1 MEYPSL
7 NGVALSVENVLLA
20 GKHASVQK
28 DRFAVPEGMI
38 ILAAELADEAAEAA
52 LMDLSAAPT
61 YFWKDAMFAYYGVR
75 VSGAEDLIAN
85 LELEP
90 LQMYKPG
97 EQISEPNDEFI
108 SSFEDAEGRFNTLDI
123 GAYTGSTRPEKT
135 KSTMLDTY
143 SLLGDVAELEA
154 NAQAAEPM
162 LGSICHKG
170 QVTVLYAPP
179 NAGKTLLTMRMLLDA
194 IAEGRVHGSDVY
206 YVNADD
212 SSEGLAVKARLI
224 EDAGVNMLAPGF
236 KGFETSM
243 LVPALEKMAA
253 DKSALGKLFIIDT
266 LKKTTDLMNK
276 AHASAVGDVCRK
288 VGMAGGTILA
298 LAHTNKNPSPS
309 GQLVYCGTGDI
320 VQDFDCAYIISP
332 IPTASVSDHKVVEVE
347 AIKRRGAGVQKTAY
361 RYSTVQGE
369 DYPSLVASVEELD
382 PDAMSKVKHVAA
394 EQNASECIEAI
405 KAAISNGVDKKMP
418 IVHGVAKEL
427 GIPQR
432 AVLHTLEQF
441 CGKDHSLHHWAYTVQ
456 ARGAHVYQLLDPA
469 SD

>member
-1 MEYPSL
+1 MERPSL
-7 NGVALSVENVLLA
+7 NGGALSDESLSKTGND
-20 GKHASVQK
+20 ASVQK
-28 DRFAVPEGMI
+28 DRFAVPEGVI
-38 ILAAELADEAAEAA
+38 ILAAGCGDEAAEVA
-52 LMDLSAAPT
+52 LMNLSAAPT

-75 VSGAEDLIAN
+75 VSGPEDFIAN

-90 LQMYKPG
+90 IKIYMPEEQMPA
-97 EQISEPNDEFI
+97 SNDEFI
-108 SSFEDAEGRFNTLDI
+108 SSFKDAEGRFNTLDLHVCA
-123 GAYTGSTRPEKT
+123 GASRTEKP
-135 KSTMLDTY
+135 KLTMLDTY
-143 SLLGDVAELEA
+143 SLLGDAAELEA

-179 NAGKTLLTMRMLLDA
+179 NAGKTLLTMRLLLDA

-212 SSEGLAVKARLI
+212 SSEGLAVKARLF

-253 DKSALGKLFIIDT
+253 DKSASGKLFIIDT

-276 AHASAVGDVCRK
+276 AHASAVGDICRK
-288 VGMAGGTILA
+288 VGMAGGTVLA

-309 GQLVYCGTGDI
+309 GQLVYSGTGDI
-320 VQDFDCAYIISP
+320 VQDFDCAYIITP
-332 IPTASVSDHKVVEVE
+332 IPTASVSDHKAVEVE

-394 EQNASECIEAI
+394 EQNASECIDAI
-405 KAAISNGVDKKMP
+405 KAAISSGVNKKMP

-427 GIPQR
+427 AIPQR

-456 ARGAHVYQLLDPA
+456 ARGAHVYQLLASA